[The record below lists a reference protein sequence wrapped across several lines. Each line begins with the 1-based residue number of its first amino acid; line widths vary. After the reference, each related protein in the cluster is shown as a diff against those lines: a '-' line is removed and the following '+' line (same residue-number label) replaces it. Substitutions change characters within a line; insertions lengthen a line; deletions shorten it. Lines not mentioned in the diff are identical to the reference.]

1 VERSRTLFS
10 ILVGAALAVGLL
22 FAGSAGANRPLPP
35 VKLPPHVIGDANP
48 ACGAT
53 LSVNTTLSGDLD
65 CSGYAGIALTLDA
78 GVTLNLGHHTLTV
91 HSGWTGVYSDADKAT
106 VTGGEIS
113 GGDEQVYFWESS
125 HDTAS
130 SLTLTGGEQGGVYM
144 EYETAAKITSNTIS
158 GASEEGMYMAY
169 SASDLV
175 QGNTITNATQDGI
188 ETYED
193 AHDEFTLNHVTNSG
207 DNYYDGSSDLDEF
220 IGNTSTGGTYGFHL
234 YEDGYGAVV
243 AKNNV
248 ESGASDDGFYLADD
262 YNSEAYAAP
271 YTLIS
276 GNKASDNGEIGFED
290 EASYNATY
298 TGNSATGNTEY
309 GFYLDYPG
317 RDTITGNSATGNTLA
332 GFYLEDNYEYYQVLK
347 FSTNTAK
354 NNGDYGFHAEYGAPG
369 KGNVGSGN
377 VPADCY
383 DVVCGAG
390 VTTTPKP
397 LAPPVN
403 DPSAPPPPPG
413 S

>member
-1 VERSRTLFS
+1 MKKMARIAFLP
-10 ILVGAALAVGLL
+10 LVGAALAVGLL

-53 LSVNTTLSGDLD
+53 LSVNTTLSGNLD
-65 CSGYAGIALTLDA
+65 CSGYLGTALTLDA

-91 HSGWTGVYSDADKAT
+91 HSGEAGVYAPEANGAT
-106 VTGGEIS
+106 VTMGEIS
-113 GGDEQVYFWESS
+113 GGDEQVDFYEAS

-130 SLTLTGGEQGGVYM
+130 SLTLVGGYEGVYM
-144 EYETAAKITSNTIS
+144 GYETAAKVMSNTIS
-158 GASEEGMYMAY
+158 GESGEGVYMED

-188 ETYED
+188 ETDED
-193 AHDEFTLNHVTNSG
+193 AHDEFTLNHVTNSAY
-207 DNYYDGSSDLDEF
+207 NYDDEDSDLDEF
-220 IGNTSTGGTYGFHL
+220 IGNTSTGGTYGFYL
-234 YEDGYGAVV
+234 DEDKYGAVI

-248 ESGASDDGFYLADD
+248 ESGASDAGFYLYYD
-262 YNSEAYAAP
+262 YNDETYSAP

-276 GNKASDNGEIGFED
+276 GNKANDNGDYGFED
-290 EASYNATY
+290 YASYNATY
-298 TGNSATGNTEY
+298 TGNSANDNVY
-309 GFYLDYPG
+309 GFNLEYPG
-317 RDTITGNSATGNTLA
+317 RNTITGNSATGNTDE
-332 GFYLEDNYEYYQVLK
+332 GFRLSENYEYYNVLT
-347 FSTNTAK
+347 FSSNKASS
-354 NNGDYGFHAEYGAPG
+354 NGDYGFHADYGAPG

-377 VPADCY
+377 VPADCF